1 MLMCLG
7 DEGQEDWVHKEIV
20 AALETNCN
28 IVPIIDNFDWPPMEK
43 IPPDMRG
50 VVRFNSVR

>member
-28 IVPIIDNFDWPPMEK
+28 IVPIIDNFEWPPVEK